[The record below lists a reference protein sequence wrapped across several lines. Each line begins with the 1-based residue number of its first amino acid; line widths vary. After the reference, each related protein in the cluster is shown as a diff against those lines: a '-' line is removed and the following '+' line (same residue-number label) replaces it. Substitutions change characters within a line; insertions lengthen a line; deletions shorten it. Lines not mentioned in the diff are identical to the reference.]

1 MKLSK
6 LYIIMVASAAAIA
19 VLSACN
25 DVTDPKFQKPDPAAF
40 KIEAPAMHDTY
51 MKLTPEGTFEIS
63 VNGQPDYGFT
73 AVTQYRIEVAVAEDF
88 KSAITLQPIGSGT
101 KPQMTFND
109 ADLAAAL
116 CELDGVTKYDEYVDN
131 GEQKVYIRG
140 IAFIEGVDGSYV
152 VTSNTTSLN
161 RVQGYN
167 VFPEVVLPGKIY
179 VIGNYVGAWIGP
191 DAANEPLL
199 QPYALYE
206 REDGIGSQIYYGT
219 VDFRPTNQS
228 EGCIFRFYKALEG
241 WVPANSLGCSGGP
254 NTDTPVEFPGFGAG
268 STLEHQLAV
277 TNDSF
282 KFNNYT
288 GKLQFVVNVKEMTV
302 VITAIAD

>member
-6 LYIIMVASAAAIA
+6 LYIIAASAAVCAG
-19 VLSACN
+19 VSACD
-25 DVTDPKFQKPDPAAF
+25 DVTDPKFQKPDPAGF
-40 KIEAPAMHDTY
+40 RIEAPAMQDAY
-51 MKLTPEGTFEIS
+51 MKLTPEGTFEVS

-73 AVTQYRIEVAVAEDF
+73 AVTQYRIEVALTEDF
-88 KSAITLQPIGSGT
+88 KTAITLQPIGTGT

-116 CELDGVTKYDEYVDN
+116 CEFDGVTKYDEYVDK

-140 IAFIEGVDGSYV
+140 VAYIDGVPDSYV
-152 VTSNTTSLN
+152 VSSNVTSLN

-167 VFPEVVLPGKIY
+167 IFPEVVLPGKIY

-191 DAANEPLL
+191 DAANATALE
-199 QPYALYE
+199 QYALYE
-206 REDGIGSQIYYGT
+206 KAEEAGSQIYYGT
-219 VDFRPTNQS
+219 VDFQPTNLA

-241 WVPANSLGCSGGP
+241 WVPANSLGCAGGT

-288 GKLQFVVNVKEMTV
+288 GKLHFVVDVKKMTV
-302 VITAIAD
+302 TITAVAD